1 MVYGS
6 YRSRNDPIEQI
17 MVTCISFSKTALQP
31 GQHDPYDPYGSR
43 NNASRVVQLV
53 NCIDIYIVIPM
64 INNSV
69 ELIRPVIGSR
79 NKHAK
84 DNACPKAQNTMN
96 IPRSQSVRT
105 EQRYTYAVL
114 FGVLLFKA
122 QNTVN
127 ILRSQ
132 SMRTQQRCIFPR
144 AQNIVNMLRSQSVIS
159 SESSRALHTVAGR
172 FANESFH

>member
-1 MVYGS
+1 MDLLEMAMNLYELELV
-6 YRSRNDPIEQI
+6 RPVRP
-17 MVTCISFSKTALQP
+17 V
-31 GQHDPYDPYGSR
+31 
-43 NNASRVVQLV
+43 RVVKQCFTSQLV
-53 NCIDIYIVIPM
+53 NCIDIYIPM

-69 ELIRPVIGSR
+69 ELIRPVSGSR
-79 NKHAK
+79 NKHVK
-84 DNACPKAQNTMN
+84 DNAGPKAQNTMN

-114 FGVLLFKA
+114 FGVLLFKE

-144 AQNIVNMLRSQSVIS
+144 AQNTVNMLRSQSVIS
-159 SESSRALHTVAGR
+159 SKSSRALHTLYTAR
-172 FANESFH
+172 TLRSHKTL